1 MSNKYPSKCAKCET
15 YVPARAGV
23 LSRASRGWRVEC
35 PDCAAGVQ
43 SQDTEHALEISRGTA
58 TSYGVVTSTGWVG
71 YRNRAGRCE
80 DAPCCGC
87 CTF

>member
-1 MSNKYPSKCAKCET
+1 MTNRYDATCNTCRSH
-15 YVPARAGV
+15 VPAGNGT
-23 LSRASRGWRVEC
+23 LSKVRRHWRVTCHACLDTAPE
-35 PDCAAGVQ
+35 AA
-43 SQDTEHALEISRGTA
+43 ALAISRGNK

>member
-1 MSNKYPSKCAKCET
+1 MSNKYPSNCDRCET
-15 YVPARAGV
+15 HVPARAGV
-23 LSRASRGWRVEC
+23 LSRAGRGWRVEC

-43 SQDTEHALEISRGTA
+43 SVDTERAMAISRGNA
-58 TSYGVVTSTGWVG
+58 TSYGVVTNTGWVG
-71 YRNRAGRCE
+71 FRNRGGRCE